1 MPPRRHSRDPGE
13 PGSPRTRPQ
22 GPQVSPELGHTLNVL
37 ALALVALIVVTG
49 GAVRLTGSGLGC
61 SDWPECSVGHLTPAL
76 QFHGLVEFGN
86 RLVTVVL
93 TVAVAA
99 AFLAAVFR
107 SPRRRD
113 LVWLSGGLVAGV
125 LAQAVLG
132 GIVVYTKLNPY
143 VVMVHF
149 VATILLVAD
158 AVVLVHRDRLDYSP
172 GSARLLVPRPVI
184 RGFYGLLALLALVI
198 TAGTATTG
206 AGPHA
211 GDASGQQVARRI
223 PVALRDMAELHS
235 SLALLMVGLT
245 VGLVV
250 ALHASAVPV
259 TGAAVGADP
268 PGGDGG
274 AGGDR
279 LHAVLHAPA
288 GVVGR
293 VASRRGDRVGDRC
306 APDLPRLHLSPA
318 GAGRGRRAGGAGAA
332 GRAAGASRRRCA
344 VDGRWEAGW

>member
-1 MPPRRHSRDPGE
+1 MRSLRRCGRTDQAKAPPVPLARVPPRRHSPDQG
-13 PGSPRTRPQ
+13 GSGLPPTRPK
-22 GPQVSPELGHTLNVL
+22 GPQVSPELGHRLDVL
-37 ALALVALIVVTG
+37 ALVLVALIVVTG

-143 VVMVHF
+143 LVMVHF

-172 GSARLLVPRPVI
+172 GSGRLLVPRPVI
-184 RGFYGLLALLALVI
+184 RAFYGLLALLALVI

-211 GDASGQQVARRI
+211 GDSSGQQVARGSRW
-223 PVALRDMAELHS
+223 R
-235 SLALLMVGLT
+235 
-245 VGLVV
+245 
-250 ALHASAVPV
+250 SATWPNC
-259 TGAAVGADP
+259 T
-268 PGGDGG
+268 
-274 AGGDR
+274 
-279 LHAVLHAPA
+279 
-288 GVVGR
+288 
-293 VASRRGDRVGDRC
+293 
-306 APDLPRLHLSPA
+306 
-318 GAGRGRRAGGAGAA
+318 RAWPCSWWA
-332 GRAAGASRRRCA
+332 
-344 VDGRWEAGW
+344 

>member
-1 MPPRRHSRDPGE
+1 
-13 PGSPRTRPQ
+13 
-22 GPQVSPELGHTLNVL
+22 VSPELGHRLDVL
-37 ALALVALIVVTG
+37 ALVLVALIVVTG

-107 SPRRRD
+107 VPRRRD

-172 GSARLLVPRPVI
+172 GSGRLLVPRTVI
-184 RGFYGLLALLALVI
+184 RAFYGLLALLALVI

-211 GDASGQQVARRI
+211 GDSSGQQVARRI

-250 ALHASAVPV
+250 ALHASNVPSRV
-259 TGAAVGADP
+259 QRSARILLVVMVAQAAIGYTQYFTHLPALLVELHLAGATALAIGMLQTFLVCTYHPQEQVEPLGQGERVGRSGPAGGTEPAAVGGP
-268 PGGDGG
+268 SRGQQPIGKETVGESPV
-274 AGGDR
+274 AGT
-279 LHAVLHAPA
+279 V
-288 GVVGR
+288 
-293 VASRRGDRVGDRC
+293 
-306 APDLPRLHLSPA
+306 PR
-318 GAGRGRRAGGAGAA
+318 
-332 GRAAGASRRRCA
+332 
-344 VDGRWEAGW
+344 

>member
-1 MPPRRHSRDPGE
+1 
-13 PGSPRTRPQ
+13 
-22 GPQVSPELGHTLNVL
+22 
-37 ALALVALIVVTG
+37 VVTG

-61 SDWPECSVGHLTPAL
+61 SNWPECSAGHLTPAL

-99 AFLAAVFR
+99 AFLGAVFR

-113 LVWLSGGLVAGV
+113 LIWLSGGLVAGV

-149 VATILLVAD
+149 VASMLLLVD
-158 AVVLVHRDRLDYSP
+158 AVVLVHRSTRDYSP

-184 RGFYGLLALLALVI
+184 RLFYALLALLAVVI
-198 TAGTATTG
+198 AAGTATSG

-211 GDASGQQVARRI
+211 GDSSGQQVAKRI
-223 PVALRDMAELHS
+223 PIALRDMAELHS
-235 SLALLMVGLT
+235 SLALLLIGLT

-250 ALHASAVPV
+250 ALHLGDVPERVRRSARILMVV
-259 TGAAVGADP
+259 MVAQAAVGYTQYFTHLPALLVELHLA
-268 PGGDGG
+268 G
-274 AGGDR
+274 ATALVIG
-279 LHAVLHAPA
+279 AVQTFLTCTYHAPEVLAAPLVRDASAA
-288 GVVGR
+288 GVPVG
-293 VASRRGDRVGDRC
+293 A
-306 APDLPRLHLSPA
+306 H
-318 GAGRGRRAGGAGAA
+318 
-332 GRAAGASRRRCA
+332 
-344 VDGRWEAGW
+344 

>member
-1 MPPRRHSRDPGE
+1 VSRRR
-13 PGSPRTRPQ
+13 RPT
-22 GPQVSPELGHTLNVL
+22 VSPALSNRLNVL
-37 ALALVALIVVTG
+37 ALVLTALIVVTG

-61 SDWPECSVGHLTPAL
+61 SNWPECSAGHLTPAL

-99 AFLAAVFR
+99 AFLGAVFR

-113 LVWLSGGLVAGV
+113 LVWLSSGLVAGV

-149 VATILLVAD
+149 VASMLLLVD
-158 AVVLVHRDRLDYSP
+158 AVVLVHRSTRDYSP

-184 RGFYGLLALLALVI
+184 RLFYALLALLAVVI
-198 TAGTATTG
+198 AAGTATSG

-211 GDASGQQVARRI
+211 GDSSGQQVAKRI
-223 PVALRDMAELHS
+223 PIALRDMAELHS
-235 SLALLMVGLT
+235 SLALLLIGLT

-250 ALHASAVPV
+250 ALHLGDVPERVRRSARILMVV
-259 TGAAVGADP
+259 MVAQAAVGYTQYFTHLPALLVELHLA
-268 PGGDGG
+268 G
-274 AGGDR
+274 ATALVIG
-279 LHAVLHAPA
+279 AVQTFLTCTYHAPEVLAAPLVRDASAA
-288 GVVGR
+288 GVPVG
-293 VASRRGDRVGDRC
+293 A
-306 APDLPRLHLSPA
+306 H
-318 GAGRGRRAGGAGAA
+318 
-332 GRAAGASRRRCA
+332 
-344 VDGRWEAGW
+344 